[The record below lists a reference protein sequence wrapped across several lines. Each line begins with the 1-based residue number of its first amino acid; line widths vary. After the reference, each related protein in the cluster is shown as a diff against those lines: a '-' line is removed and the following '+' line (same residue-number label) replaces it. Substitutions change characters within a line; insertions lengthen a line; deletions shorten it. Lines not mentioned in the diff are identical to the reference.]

1 MFDQSPCVEDS
12 QRRHSGGT
20 EMNDIPLPDNTDPRR
35 TEVGNRIDPS
45 LAKGFVKQMLKLAE
59 QKLKVPKPQDL
70 GDFKNSKARM
80 RAIARLKK
88 NYGTRLVAAV
98 ASKGYMQADFVLFDS
113 RVSDGKYSSGIFTPR
128 IDLTD
133 PAKMPASHW
142 TSYPIQSLGTCAFL
156 TEHAM
161 IRLAQRGGAK
171 TFDDFLSLMKPF
183 WAWASV
189 AHEAAQAFQM
199 DCHWFLPIPSGLFA
213 VRTNRNV
220 IDGEE
225 FVVSEARTYIDC
237 SDMRPSNQEIW
248 DRLTGM
254 GILDATPRFP
264 RLSAP
269 KQEQIAMMG
278 AMISEG
284 KKWYDR
290 YKHAVQKDT
299 EKETN
304 PFG

>member
-1 MFDQSPCVEDS
+1 MEDIEAT
-12 QRRHSGGT
+12 GG
-20 EMNDIPLPDNTDPRR
+20 MQDPRR

-59 QKLKVPKPQDL
+59 QKLNVQKPQDL
-70 GDFKNSKARM
+70 GDFKNPKARM

-98 ASKGYMQADFVLFDS
+98 ASKDYMQADFVLFDS
-113 RVSDGKYSSGIFTPR
+113 RVSNGKYSSGIFTPR

-133 PAKMPASHW
+133 PAKMPASYW
-142 TSYPIQSLGTCAFL
+142 SVYPIQSLGTCAFL

-183 WAWASV
+183 WAWANV
-189 AHEAAQAFQM
+189 AHQAVQALQM
-199 DCHWFLPIPSGLFA
+199 NCHWFLPIPSGIFA
-213 VRTNRNV
+213 VRTTWNV
-220 IDGEE
+220 IDGED
-225 FVVSEARTYIDC
+225 FVVSDAKTYIDR

-269 KQEQIAMMG
+269 KQEEISMMG
-278 AMISEG
+278 AMIAEG

-290 YKHAVQKDT
+290 YEYAVKKGT
-299 EKETN
+299 EAEAN
-304 PFG
+304 PFD

>member
-1 MFDQSPCVEDS
+1 MEDIEAT
-12 QRRHSGGT
+12 GG
-20 EMNDIPLPDNTDPRR
+20 MQDPRR

-45 LAKGFVKQMLKLAE
+45 LAKGFVKQMLKRAE
-59 QKLKVPKPQDL
+59 LQMKMPRAQDL
-70 GDFKNSKARM
+70 GDFKNPKARM
-80 RAIARLKK
+80 RAITKLKK
-88 NYGTRLVAAV
+88 SYGAKLIAAV
-98 ASKGYMQADFVLFDS
+98 ASPDYIRADFVLFDT
-113 RVSDGKYSSGIFTPR
+113 RVQNGAQVMGVISPR
-128 IDLTD
+128 FDLQD
-133 PAKMPASHW
+133 EANMPSMHW
-142 TSYPIQSLGTCAFL
+142 IAYPYQSLGTCAYL

-171 TFDDFLSLMKPF
+171 TFEDFMALMKPL

-213 VRTNRNV
+213 IRTETGLADGRTFIKSNV
-220 IDGEE
+220 K
-225 FVVSEARTYIDC
+225 TYIDR

-269 KQEQIAMMG
+269 KQEEISMMG
-278 AMISEG
+278 AMIAEG

-290 YKHAVQKDT
+290 YEYAVKKGT
-299 EKETN
+299 EAEAN
-304 PFG
+304 PLD